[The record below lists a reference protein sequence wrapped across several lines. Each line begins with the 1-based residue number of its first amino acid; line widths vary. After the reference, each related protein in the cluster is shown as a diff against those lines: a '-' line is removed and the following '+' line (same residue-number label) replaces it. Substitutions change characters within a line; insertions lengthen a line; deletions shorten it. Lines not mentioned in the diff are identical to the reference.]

1 MIPVRLLESFIDL
14 KNVNEL
20 IGSKNIKFPLY
31 IFPVPAFQLLALT
44 PVVWQF
50 SGIFE
55 VTLNGKG
62 R

>member
-1 MIPVRLLESFIDL
+1 ML
-14 KNVNEL
+14 KISNDI
-20 IGSKNIKFPLY
+20 IGSTNINFSLY
-31 IFPVPAFQLLALT
+31 LLPVPAFQLLALT